1 MKRKL
6 IFNAPPLK
14 PRRKQLR
21 NKATEAE
28 RILWSCLKNN
38 NLKYKFIRQY
48 SIEGYVVDF
57 YCPALRLAIELDGE
71 GHKLVSQ
78 RTYDEYRTKLLDA
91 YGVKLIR
98 FWNWEVKKEL
108 TNVLHQIKLVLPS

>member
-1 MKRKL
+1 MRRRL
-6 IFNAPPLK
+6 VFNITPLK

-21 NKATEAE
+21 NRATEAE

-38 NLKYKFIRQY
+38 NLKHKFIRQY

-57 YCPALRLAIELDGE
+57 YCPEARLAIELDGE
-71 GHKLVSQ
+71 GHKLNSQ

-91 YGVKLIR
+91 YGIKLVR
-98 FWNWEVKKEL
+98 FWNWEVKSNL
-108 TNVLHQIKLVLPS
+108 TKVLRQIKLVLPS